1 MTTRIAIVIGTTRPG
16 RRSAAV
22 AQWAHETA
30 AGHPSVTGGEVAVD
44 IVDIAEFG
52 LPLLDEAVPAAWGQY
67 ANPHTLKWAE
77 TVASYDGFVFVTPEY
92 NHAMPA
98 SLKNAVDYLFAEW
111 NDKAAGFVSFGSALG
126 VRAVEQLRLTLA
138 ELKVATVRTQVA
150 LSVYQDFEFTDPA
163 NPTDPGVVTPGE
175 HHTETLHEM
184 LGELAAWAGVLKGLR
199 DTAAVAA

>member
-22 AQWAHETA
+22 ARWAHDA
-30 AGHPSVTGGEVAVD
+30 AVAHESVTGGAVAVD
-44 IVDIAEFG
+44 VVDIAEFG

-77 TVASYDGFVFVTPEY
+77 TVASYDGFIFVTPEY

-111 NDKAAGFVSFGSALG
+111 HDKAAGFVSFGSALG

-150 LSVYQDFEFTDPA
+150 LSVYQDFEFTDPTDPA
-163 NPTDPGVVTPGE
+163 DPGVVAPGP

-184 LGELAAWAGVLKGLR
+184 LGELVSWSGALKSLRTPAA
-199 DTAAVAA
+199 AA